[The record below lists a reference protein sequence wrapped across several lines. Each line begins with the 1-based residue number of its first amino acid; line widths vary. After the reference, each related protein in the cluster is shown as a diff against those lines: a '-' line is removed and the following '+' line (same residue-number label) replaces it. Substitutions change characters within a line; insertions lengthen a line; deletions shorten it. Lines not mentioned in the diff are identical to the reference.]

1 MPAVPWRNWEQKFEL
16 YLLARCGTSPLPP
29 EQRRALLLCA
39 IGDEAY
45 RVFDT
50 LPPVAKRDGEDDYD
64 VTLRQLR
71 EFYTP
76 RTNVIVERFRFRQR
90 AQAPTES
97 TADFVA
103 ALRGLARTC
112 QFGPMESELIRDV
125 VVEKTPHQRLRERL
139 LQDRDLTLDKVL
151 SVAGTYE
158 DSLREAAAISQPVA
172 APPVS
177 SVAKV
182 TRKPQ
187 QKRQQQQQQSV
198 SSDFCTNCGRE
209 DHAPRD
215 AACPARRVTCH
226 SRGKKGHFA
235 SWCRGGSGTT
245 PARPAQRQHHKAV
258 KELNVLSCAA
268 TTGSRLTCTVQ
279 VTAGDVTQEVPLQ
292 VDTGATCSLLSVN
305 HAKELFRGVAFSPSS
320 SRLYGFGQQPLSV
333 LGTLPTTVTYNNQ
346 AVPTNF
352 YLVDTKKT
360 EAIMGMDLLQALGV
374 TLHPASHSVYTV
386 AGSAPSELPAI
397 EGYVH
402 RIKLKPDAVPTA
414 YKLRRLP
421 LSVRGEVSAEL
432 NSLLEAGIIERID
445 SSQWISPLTVS
456 RKKDGRIR
464 VCVDLRGPNSQ
475 IVPEVHPLPTI
486 DELESK
492 LCGTLYSR
500 IDLKSAYHQ
509 LRLHEDSRDITAFL
523 TPDGLMRYTRVPF
536 GLVSS
541 GSAFQKLLSHLLQG
555 IDGYG
560 HYLDDIL
567 VTGRDQSEHDR
578 RLRTVLDRLKQA
590 NVTINT
596 EKSSFSQ
603 PEVEFCGHQLSRFVP
618 QYSAVVRPLAIMLK
632 KEATFQWTKEANDA
646 FNEVKRLIST
656 RPVMKPFSARLRT
669 IVTTDASDRGA
680 GAMLT
685 QIQPDGEERPVA
697 YWSRSFTDAESR
709 YSVSEKEALS
719 AVNAVEH
726 WRTYLWGRSFTL
738 RTDHSALTT
747 LLTPKTSNRAGTRIA
762 RWQSRLLPYSYT
774 VEYRPGR
781 SIPVADALS
790 RLPLPDTGAAETDGD
805 EIVALLT
812 DDVSDVITDDDV
824 CAASAADPVM
834 EQLRSVIRT
843 GWPDAARQCTP
854 ETRDYFAVRHEL
866 QVRQDGVVLRGPDRA
881 VVPAALRS
889 KYLQLA
895 HRAHDGVV
903 RTKQLLRDLAWWP
916 GMSKDAAALVADC
929 PSCHAKDAVLT
940 QQARPAPLQP
950 VELPDRLWSK
960 LGLDIVGPIPGAP
973 PSAKYAITMTDYH
986 SKWPEVALTSSIET
1000 DDVIQF
1006 LSQAWS
1012 REGLCD
1018 ELVTDNGP
1026 QFTSDRFRQYLA
1038 QRGIR
1043 HHTSA
1048 VYWPRG
1054 NGAVER
1060 LNREVKVWLK
1070 EATQLQSRTAASFS
1084 GHVRQRLALYRAT
1097 PHCTT
1102 GQSPSALLHGRRMR
1116 LHLPVTTETPP
1127 RDSSLQHRVA
1137 TQQQRNSRGYDS
1149 RQATRPSDLQPG
1161 DTVRVR
1167 RQGHVPK
1174 NQSRF
1179 SSPRRIARQ
1188 LGPATFILSDGTK
1201 RNAAHLARIP
1211 DAAPTGSA
1219 PPSTDGPEP
1228 PPPPPPADPAPPS
1241 SGEPQPP
1248 SPQPTASTA
1257 PPTAPTERARP
1268 SDVADVALPA
1278 ATGAA
1283 RDRSPGG
1290 PRPPQRAPVGGTP
1303 RRELPASSRGR
1314 RRFLPRRFT

>member
-1 MPAVPWRNWEQKFEL
+1 MSGDSGPPLPAPFLPHPGTPAVPWRNWEQKFEL

-112 QFGPMESELIRDV
+112 QFGAMESELIRDV

-151 SVAGTYE
+151 SV
-158 DSLREAAAISQPVA
+158 
-172 APPVS
+172 
-177 SVAKV
+177 
-182 TRKPQ
+182 
-187 QKRQQQQQQSV
+187 
-198 SSDFCTNCGRE
+198 
-209 DHAPRD
+209 
-215 AACPARRVTCH
+215 
-226 SRGKKGHFA
+226 
-235 SWCRGGSGTT
+235 
-245 PARPAQRQHHKAV
+245 
-258 KELNVLSCAA
+258 
-268 TTGSRLTCTVQ
+268 
-279 VTAGDVTQEVPLQ
+279 TAGDVTQEVPLQ

-305 HAKELFRGVAFSPSS
+305 RAKELFRGVAYSPSS
-320 SRLYGFGQQPLSV
+320 SRLYGFGQQPLPV
-333 LGTLPTTVTYNNQ
+333 LGMLPTTVTYNNQ

-352 YLVDTKKT
+352 YLVDTNKT
-360 EAIMGMDLLQALGV
+360 EAIMGMDLLQALG
-374 TLHPASHSVYTV
+374 
-386 AGSAPSELPAI
+386 
-397 EGYVH
+397 
-402 RIKLKPDAVPTA
+402 
-414 YKLRRLP
+414 
-421 LSVRGEVSAEL
+421 
-432 NSLLEAGIIERID
+432 
-445 SSQWISPLTVS
+445 
-456 RKKDGRIR
+456 
-464 VCVDLRGPNSQ
+464 
-475 IVPEVHPLPTI
+475 
-486 DELESK
+486 
-492 LCGTLYSR
+492 
-500 IDLKSAYHQ
+500 
-509 LRLHEDSRDITAFL
+509 
-523 TPDGLMRYTRVPF
+523 
-536 GLVSS
+536 
-541 GSAFQKLLSHLLQG
+541 
-555 IDGYG
+555 
-560 HYLDDIL
+560 YL
-567 VTGRDQSEHDR
+567 
-578 RLRTVLDRLKQA
+578 
-590 NVTINT
+590 
-596 EKSSFSQ
+596 
-603 PEVEFCGHQLSRFVP
+603 
-618 QYSAVVRPLAIMLK
+618 
-632 KEATFQWTKEANDA
+632 
-646 FNEVKRLIST
+646 
-656 RPVMKPFSARLRT
+656 
-669 IVTTDASDRGA
+669 
-680 GAMLT
+680 
-685 QIQPDGEERPVA
+685 
-697 YWSRSFTDAESR
+697 
-709 YSVSEKEALS
+709 
-719 AVNAVEH
+719 
-726 WRTYLWGRSFTL
+726 
-738 RTDHSALTT
+738 
-747 LLTPKTSNRAGTRIA
+747 
-762 RWQSRLLPYSYT
+762 
-774 VEYRPGR
+774 PGR

-843 GWPDAARQCTP
+843 GWPAAARQCTP
-854 ETRDYFAVRHEL
+854 ETRDYFAVRNEL

-950 VELPDRLWSK
+950 VELPDRPWSK

-973 PSAKYAITMTDYH
+973 PSA
-986 SKWPEVALTSSIET
+986 
-1000 DDVIQF
+1000 
-1006 LSQAWS
+1006 
-1012 REGLCD
+1012 
-1018 ELVTDNGP
+1018 N
-1026 QFTSDRFRQYLA
+1026 
-1038 QRGIR
+1038 
-1043 HHTSA
+1043 
-1048 VYWPRG
+1048 
-1054 NGAVER
+1054 
-1060 LNREVKVWLK
+1060 
-1070 EATQLQSRTAASFS
+1070 FS

-1174 NQSRF
+1174 NQS
-1179 SSPRRIARQ
+1179 
-1188 LGPATFILSDGTK
+1188 
-1201 RNAAHLARIP
+1201 
-1211 DAAPTGSA
+1211 
-1219 PPSTDGPEP
+1219 
-1228 PPPPPPADPAPPS
+1228 
-1241 SGEPQPP
+1241 
-1248 SPQPTASTA
+1248 
-1257 PPTAPTERARP
+1257 
-1268 SDVADVALPA
+1268 
-1278 ATGAA
+1278 
-1283 RDRSPGG
+1283 
-1290 PRPPQRAPVGGTP
+1290 PVGGTP

>member
-1 MPAVPWRNWEQKFEL
+1 MFT
-16 YLLARCGTSPLPP
+16 G
-29 EQRRALLLCA
+29 
-39 IGDEAY
+39 
-45 RVFDT
+45 
-50 LPPVAKRDGEDDYD
+50 
-64 VTLRQLR
+64 
-71 EFYTP
+71 
-76 RTNVIVERFRFRQR
+76 
-90 AQAPTES
+90 
-97 TADFVA
+97 DFVA

-151 SVAGTYE
+151 SIAETYE

-187 QKRQQQQQQSV
+187 QKRQQQRQQST
-198 SSDFCTNCGRE
+198 SSDFCTNCGRD

-215 AACPARRVTCH
+215 AVCPARRVTCH
-226 SRGKKGHFA
+226 SCRKKGHFA
-235 SWCRGGSGTT
+235 SWCRGGSGAA

-305 HAKELFRGVAFSPSS
+305 RAKELFRGVAFSPSS
-320 SRLYGFGQQPLSV
+320 SRLYGFDQQPLPV

-374 TLHPASHSVYTV
+374 NLHPASHSVYT
-386 AGSAPSELPAI
+386 
-397 EGYVH
+397 
-402 RIKLKPDAVPTA
+402 
-414 YKLRRLP
+414 
-421 LSVRGEVSAEL
+421 
-432 NSLLEAGIIERID
+432 
-445 SSQWISPLTVS
+445 
-456 RKKDGRIR
+456 
-464 VCVDLRGPNSQ
+464 
-475 IVPEVHPLPTI
+475 
-486 DELESK
+486 
-492 LCGTLYSR
+492 
-500 IDLKSAYHQ
+500 
-509 LRLHEDSRDITAFL
+509 
-523 TPDGLMRYTRVPF
+523 
-536 GLVSS
+536 
-541 GSAFQKLLSHLLQG
+541 
-555 IDGYG
+555 
-560 HYLDDIL
+560 
-567 VTGRDQSEHDR
+567 
-578 RLRTVLDRLKQA
+578 
-590 NVTINT
+590 
-596 EKSSFSQ
+596 
-603 PEVEFCGHQLSRFVP
+603 
-618 QYSAVVRPLAIMLK
+618 
-632 KEATFQWTKEANDA
+632 
-646 FNEVKRLIST
+646 
-656 RPVMKPFSARLRT
+656 
-669 IVTTDASDRGA
+669 
-680 GAMLT
+680 
-685 QIQPDGEERPVA
+685 
-697 YWSRSFTDAESR
+697 
-709 YSVSEKEALS
+709 
-719 AVNAVEH
+719 
-726 WRTYLWGRSFTL
+726 
-738 RTDHSALTT
+738 
-747 LLTPKTSNRAGTRIA
+747 
-762 RWQSRLLPYSYT
+762 SRLLPYSYT

-824 CAASAADPVM
+824 CAASTADPVM

-843 GWPDAARQCTP
+843 GWPAAARQCTP

-889 KYLQLA
+889 KYLQLE

-950 VELPDRLWSK
+950 VELPDRPWSK
-960 LGLDIVGPIPGAP
+960 LGLDI
-973 PSAKYAITMTDYH
+973 
-986 SKWPEVALTSSIET
+986 
-1000 DDVIQF
+1000 
-1006 LSQAWS
+1006 
-1012 REGLCD
+1012 
-1018 ELVTDNGP
+1018 
-1026 QFTSDRFRQYLA
+1026 
-1038 QRGIR
+1038 
-1043 HHTSA
+1043 
-1048 VYWPRG
+1048 
-1054 NGAVER
+1054 
-1060 LNREVKVWLK
+1060 
-1070 EATQLQSRTAASFS
+1070 
-1084 GHVRQRLALYRAT
+1084 RLALYRAT

-1149 RQATRPSDLQPG
+1149 RQASRPSDLQPG

-1219 PPSTDGPEP
+1219 PPSTDRPEP

-1241 SGEPQPP
+1241 SGESQPP
-1248 SPQPTASTA
+1248 PPQPTASTA
-1257 PPTAPTERARP
+1257 PPTASTESARP

-1303 RRELPASSRGR
+1303 RR
-1314 RRFLPRRFT
+1314 

>member
-1 MPAVPWRNWEQKFEL
+1 MRLGV
-16 YLLARCGTSPLPP
+16 CGTSPLPP

-151 SVAGTYE
+151 SVAETYE

-198 SSDFCTNCGRE
+198 SSDFCTNCGRD

-226 SRGKKGHFA
+226 SCGKKGHFA
-235 SWCRGGSGTT
+235 SWCRGGSGAT

-305 HAKELFRGVAFSPSS
+305 RAKELFRGVAFSPSS

-352 YLVDTKKT
+352 YLVDTNKT
-360 EAIMGMDLLQALGV
+360 EAIM
-374 TLHPASHSVYTV
+374 
-386 AGSAPSELPAI
+386 
-397 EGYVH
+397 
-402 RIKLKPDAVPTA
+402 
-414 YKLRRLP
+414 
-421 LSVRGEVSAEL
+421 
-432 NSLLEAGIIERID
+432 
-445 SSQWISPLTVS
+445 
-456 RKKDGRIR
+456 
-464 VCVDLRGPNSQ
+464 
-475 IVPEVHPLPTI
+475 
-486 DELESK
+486 
-492 LCGTLYSR
+492 
-500 IDLKSAYHQ
+500 
-509 LRLHEDSRDITAFL
+509 
-523 TPDGLMRYTRVPF
+523 
-536 GLVSS
+536 
-541 GSAFQKLLSHLLQG
+541 
-555 IDGYG
+555 
-560 HYLDDIL
+560 
-567 VTGRDQSEHDR
+567 
-578 RLRTVLDRLKQA
+578 
-590 NVTINT
+590 
-596 EKSSFSQ
+596 
-603 PEVEFCGHQLSRFVP
+603 
-618 QYSAVVRPLAIMLK
+618 
-632 KEATFQWTKEANDA
+632 
-646 FNEVKRLIST
+646 
-656 RPVMKPFSARLRT
+656 
-669 IVTTDASDRGA
+669 
-680 GAMLT
+680 
-685 QIQPDGEERPVA
+685 
-697 YWSRSFTDAESR
+697 
-709 YSVSEKEALS
+709 
-719 AVNAVEH
+719 
-726 WRTYLWGRSFTL
+726 
-738 RTDHSALTT
+738 
-747 LLTPKTSNRAGTRIA
+747 
-762 RWQSRLLPYSYT
+762 

-824 CAASAADPVM
+824 RAASAADPVM

-866 QVRQDGVVLRGPDRA
+866 
-881 VVPAALRS
+881 
-889 KYLQLA
+889 
-895 HRAHDGVV
+895 
-903 RTKQLLRDLAWWP
+903 
-916 GMSKDAAALVADC
+916 
-929 PSCHAKDAVLT
+929 
-940 QQARPAPLQP
+940 
-950 VELPDRLWSK
+950 
-960 LGLDIVGPIPGAP
+960 
-973 PSAKYAITMTDYH
+973 
-986 SKWPEVALTSSIET
+986 
-1000 DDVIQF
+1000 
-1006 LSQAWS
+1006 
-1012 REGLCD
+1012 
-1018 ELVTDNGP
+1018 
-1026 QFTSDRFRQYLA
+1026 
-1038 QRGIR
+1038 
-1043 HHTSA
+1043 
-1048 VYWPRG
+1048 
-1054 NGAVER
+1054 
-1060 LNREVKVWLK
+1060 
-1070 EATQLQSRTAASFS
+1070 
-1084 GHVRQRLALYRAT
+1084 QRLALYRAT

-1188 LGPATFILSDGTK
+1188 LGPATFIQSDGTK

-1228 PPPPPPADPAPPS
+1228 PPPPADQAPPS

-1248 SPQPTASTA
+1248 SPQPTAAAAS
-1257 PPTAPTERARP
+1257 PESER
-1268 SDVADVALPA
+1268 
-1278 ATGAA
+1278 
-1283 RDRSPGG
+1283 
-1290 PRPPQRAPVGGTP
+1290 
-1303 RRELPASSRGR
+1303 
-1314 RRFLPRRFT
+1314 

>member
-1 MPAVPWRNWEQKFEL
+1 
-16 YLLARCGTSPLPP
+16 
-29 EQRRALLLCA
+29 RRTLLLCA
-39 IGDEAY
+39 IDDEAY

-103 ALRGLARTC
+103 ALRGLARIC

-151 SVAGTYE
+151 SVAETYE

-187 QKRQQQQQQSV
+187 QKGKQQQQQSA
-198 SSDFCTNCGRE
+198 SSDFCTNCGRD

-226 SRGKKGHFA
+226 SCGKKGHFA
-235 SWCRGGSGTT
+235 SWCRGGSGAT

-305 HAKELFRGVAFSPSS
+305 RAKELFRGVAFSPSS
-320 SRLYGFGQQPLSV
+320 SRLYGFGQQPLPV

-374 TLHPASHSVYTV
+374 TLHPASHSVYTL
-386 AGSAPSELPAI
+386 AGSAPSELPTI

-421 LSVRGEVSAEL
+421 LSVREEVSAEL
-432 NSLLEAGIIERID
+432 NSLLEAGVIERIE

-555 IDGYG
+555 IDGCG

-567 VTGRDQSEHDR
+567 VTCRDQSEHDR

-590 NVTINT
+590 VAEAPPPTNVKELRSLLGSTGW
-596 EKSSFSQ
+596 F
-603 PEVEFCGHQLSRFVP
+603 SRFVP

-632 KEATFQWTKEANDA
+632 KDATFQWTKEANDA
-646 FNEVKRLIST
+646 FNEVKWLISA

-726 WRTYLWGRSFTL
+726 WRTYLWGRSFIL

-747 LLTPKTSNRAGTRIA
+747 LLTPKTSNRAGARIA

-774 VEYRPGR
+774 VDPLCYVGR
-781 SIPVADALS
+781 MCY
-790 RLPLPDTGAAETDGD
+790 
-805 EIVALLT
+805 
-812 DDVSDVITDDDV
+812 V

-854 ETRDYFAVRHEL
+854 ETRDYFAVRNEL

-903 RTKQLLRDLAWWP
+903 RTRQLLRDLAWWP

-950 VELPDRLWSK
+950 VELPDRPWSK

-1043 HHTSA
+1043 HHTSV
-1048 VYWPRG
+1048 VYWPRR
-1054 NGAVER
+1054 NGAVDQ
-1060 LNREVKVWLK
+1060 LNREVKMWLK

-1084 GHVRQRLALYRAT
+1084 GHMRQRLAL
-1097 PHCTT
+1097 C
-1102 GQSPSALLHGRRMR
+1102 QSPSALLHGRRMR

-1174 NQSRF
+1174 NQKFWLR
-1179 SSPRRIARQ
+1179 
-1188 LGPATFILSDGTK
+1188 
-1201 RNAAHLARIP
+1201 H
-1211 DAAPTGSA
+1211 
-1219 PPSTDGPEP
+1219 
-1228 PPPPPPADPAPPS
+1228 
-1241 SGEPQPP
+1241 
-1248 SPQPTASTA
+1248 
-1257 PPTAPTERARP
+1257 
-1268 SDVADVALPA
+1268 
-1278 ATGAA
+1278 
-1283 RDRSPGG
+1283 
-1290 PRPPQRAPVGGTP
+1290 
-1303 RRELPASSRGR
+1303 
-1314 RRFLPRRFT
+1314 

>member
-1 MPAVPWRNWEQKFEL
+1 MSGDSGPPLPAPFLPHPGTPAVPWRNWEQKFEL

-151 SVAGTYE
+151 SVAETYE

-226 SRGKKGHFA
+226 SCGKKGHFA
-235 SWCRGGSGTT
+235 SWCRGGSGAT

-305 HAKELFRGVAFSPSS
+305 RAKELFRGVAYSPSS
-320 SRLYGFGQQPLSV
+320 SRLYGFGQQPLPV

-352 YLVDTKKT
+352 YLVDTNKT

-374 TLHPASHSVYTV
+374 TLHPASHSVYT
-386 AGSAPSELPAI
+386 
-397 EGYVH
+397 
-402 RIKLKPDAVPTA
+402 
-414 YKLRRLP
+414 
-421 LSVRGEVSAEL
+421 
-432 NSLLEAGIIERID
+432 
-445 SSQWISPLTVS
+445 
-456 RKKDGRIR
+456 
-464 VCVDLRGPNSQ
+464 
-475 IVPEVHPLPTI
+475 
-486 DELESK
+486 
-492 LCGTLYSR
+492 
-500 IDLKSAYHQ
+500 
-509 LRLHEDSRDITAFL
+509 
-523 TPDGLMRYTRVPF
+523 
-536 GLVSS
+536 
-541 GSAFQKLLSHLLQG
+541 
-555 IDGYG
+555 
-560 HYLDDIL
+560 
-567 VTGRDQSEHDR
+567 
-578 RLRTVLDRLKQA
+578 
-590 NVTINT
+590 
-596 EKSSFSQ
+596 
-603 PEVEFCGHQLSRFVP
+603 
-618 QYSAVVRPLAIMLK
+618 
-632 KEATFQWTKEANDA
+632 
-646 FNEVKRLIST
+646 
-656 RPVMKPFSARLRT
+656 
-669 IVTTDASDRGA
+669 
-680 GAMLT
+680 
-685 QIQPDGEERPVA
+685 
-697 YWSRSFTDAESR
+697 
-709 YSVSEKEALS
+709 
-719 AVNAVEH
+719 
-726 WRTYLWGRSFTL
+726 
-738 RTDHSALTT
+738 
-747 LLTPKTSNRAGTRIA
+747 
-762 RWQSRLLPYSYT
+762 
-774 VEYRPGR
+774 YRPGR

-854 ETRDYFAVRHEL
+854 ETRDYFAVRNEL

-950 VELPDRLWSK
+950 VEFPDRPWSK

-973 PSAKYAITMTDYH
+973 PSAKRGADRL
-986 SKWPEVALTSSIET
+986 STSEHRR
-1000 DDVIQF
+1000 
-1006 LSQAWS
+1006 A
-1012 REGLCD
+1012 G
-1018 ELVTDNGP
+1018 
-1026 QFTSDRFRQYLA
+1026 
-1038 QRGIR
+1038 
-1043 HHTSA
+1043 
-1048 VYWPRG
+1048 
-1054 NGAVER
+1054 
-1060 LNREVKVWLK
+1060 
-1070 EATQLQSRTAASFS
+1070 TAAAAGRPGSS
-1084 GHVRQRLALYRAT
+1084 ELRRAPAAIAAADSVHRAT
-1097 PHCTT
+1097 Y
-1102 GQSPSALLHGRRMR
+1102 SA
-1116 LHLPVTTETPP
+1116 
-1127 RDSSLQHRVA
+1127 
-1137 TQQQRNSRGYDS
+1137 
-1149 RQATRPSDLQPG
+1149 
-1161 DTVRVR
+1161 
-1167 RQGHVPK
+1167 
-1174 NQSRF
+1174 
-1179 SSPRRIARQ
+1179 
-1188 LGPATFILSDGTK
+1188 DG
-1201 RNAAHLARIP
+1201 
-1211 DAAPTGSA
+1211 
-1219 PPSTDGPEP
+1219 E
-1228 PPPPPPADPAPPS
+1228 
-1241 SGEPQPP
+1241 
-1248 SPQPTASTA
+1248 
-1257 PPTAPTERARP
+1257 
-1268 SDVADVALPA
+1268 
-1278 ATGAA
+1278 
-1283 RDRSPGG
+1283 
-1290 PRPPQRAPVGGTP
+1290 RPPVRC
-1303 RRELPASSRGR
+1303 R
-1314 RRFLPRRFT
+1314 